1 MKQAGSRCVGRYPGW
16 RHACIAFPAACS
28 RQPVASVMQVGHR
41 DGPVGYT
48 LSRRTPPSSI
58 QPRPLDRCGG
68 SAGTSAASCLPRLS
82 CFPLNCHPLNMNG
95 EHQRGDCSGPASG
108 HAFVPGYRYRPL
120 HKCDCNATPRRAGSR
135 VSRPE
140 GGSLRP
146 MPRGRPATTARR
158 APRSGCVRRS
168 WRGTAP
174 GRPPAAGRTQPNP
187 HRTVAGTHRDTAWRH
202 PRTG

>member
-68 SAGTSAASCLPRLS
+68 SAGTSTASCLPRLS

-108 HAFVPGYRYRPL
+108 HAFVTGYRYRPL
-120 HKCDCNATPRRAGSR
+120 HKCDCNATPRWAGSR
-135 VSRPE
+135 VSRARRRLAQADAT
-140 GGSLRP
+140 GQACDHSASCTTIWLRP
-146 MPRGRPATTARR
+146 ALLARYS
-158 APRSGCVRRS
+158 ALSLI
-168 WRGTAP
+168 
-174 GRPPAAGRTQPNP
+174 
-187 HRTVAGTHRDTAWRH
+187 HI
-202 PRTG
+202 